1 MPDQASQ
8 EPWQWPEP
16 HWRGLVDQVR
26 AGRRYRPARW
36 KNGARAAFALSFDAD
51 HETNELR
58 DGGKSIGRLA
68 WGSTA
73 PASACRASSSCCG
86 STTCPPPST
95 CPPLPRCCM
104 RRSSDR

>member
-1 MPDQASQ
+1 MSGETSSVTPSVASAVPA
-8 EPWQWPEP
+8 EPWKWPEA

-26 AGRRYRPARW
+26 AGQSYRPAAW

-68 WGSTA
+68 WGQHGPRVGMLRILNLLRKHDV
-73 PASACRASSSCCG
+73 PA
-86 STTCPPPST
+86 PST
-95 CPPLPRCCM
+95 FRP
-104 RRSSDR
+104 